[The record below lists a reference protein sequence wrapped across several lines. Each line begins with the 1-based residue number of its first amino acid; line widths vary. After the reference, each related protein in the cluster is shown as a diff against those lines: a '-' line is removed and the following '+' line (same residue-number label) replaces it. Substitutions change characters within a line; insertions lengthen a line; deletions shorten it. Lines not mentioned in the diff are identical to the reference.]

1 MWKLFCFE
9 WKKNVKNTKNLVILF
24 LFVLLLIGYIL
35 VNMNLSHKYVTDQ
48 MTDYASDKWYSVV
61 AMNDILNTYGNYEM
75 PEKEQERVDF
85 WREIYQYATSQMV
98 YKHWRG
104 EDRWKDIVRETID
117 KDRYLLQGK
126 TSGLITY
133 DRINVQELRNEIE
146 KYTILYEKNIKPMES
161 EYVMNSYNFLY
172 RLLNQLFPYV
182 VVTIILLICAD
193 SMSSEAD
200 TGSYKFLLLQP
211 YRRTSIYLAKT
222 LATITYSVVTTVL
235 TITIVYFIN
244 GLVNGFGNANYPV
257 AIESYSY
264 ERFQSLAMQNGSI
277 DYSGIGI
284 YLLKVI
290 PVAIL
295 YLLLASVF
303 ALLISNIAL
312 SSISAMSLSVGFSLG
327 AILLQPYFK
336 EMEFFTKIFPVSYS
350 NPVSVLSGEVH
361 GTALLAVIVLTVGIV
376 ALYIFNYVLFKRKD
390 IIC

>member
-24 LFVLLLIGYIL
+24 LFALLLVGYIL
-35 VNMNLSHKYVTDQ
+35 INMNLSHKYVTDE
-48 MTDYASDKWYSVV
+48 MMDYSSDKWYSVV
-61 AMNDILNTYGNYEM
+61 AMNDILNTYGNYEL
-75 PEKEQERVDF
+75 PEKEQEKVDF

-104 EDRWKDIVRETID
+104 EDRWKDIVRETMD
-117 KDRYLLQGK
+117 KDRFLLQGK

-146 KYTILYEKNIKPMES
+146 KYTILYDKNIKPMES
-161 EYVMNSYNFLY
+161 EYMMNSYNFLY

-193 SMSSEAD
+193 SMSNEVD

-211 YRRTSIYLAKT
+211 YKRTKVYIAKT
-222 LATITYSVVTTVL
+222 LATITFSLVSIIS
-235 TITIVYFIN
+235 TITMVFMGN
-244 GLVNGFGNANYPV
+244 GLVNGFGNAKYPV

-284 YLLKVI
+284 YLVKAI

-295 YLLLASVF
+295 YLLLAAVF

-312 SSISAMSLSVGFSLG
+312 SSPSFHL
-327 AILLQPYFK
+327 
-336 EMEFFTKIFPVSYS
+336 
-350 NPVSVLSGEVH
+350 
-361 GTALLAVIVLTVGIV
+361 
-376 ALYIFNYVLFKRKD
+376 
-390 IIC
+390 